1 MPKIVVNGKS
11 YNSVDE
17 MPAEIRAAYQK
28 ALEVLHDADKNGIPD
43 FLEGKAQP
51 NVSDIPI
58 NVDVQSGSRI
68 VMGDNVYSSVD
79 QLPPDARMKFD
90 QAMAKLGALGLDR
103 DGNGIP
109 DVLEAKTPELG
120 KKPIITPSSPMG
132 IPPMTS
138 QEPPPSVIQ
147 EEGLNFKPGT
157 VFLLLIL
164 LLLGFLALTAYLVI
178 TLAG

>member
-11 YNSVDE
+11 YDSMDE
-17 MPAEIRAAYQK
+17 MPADIRAAYQK

-43 FLEGKAQP
+43 FLEGKSMPDA
-51 NVSDIPI
+51 SGIPI
-58 NVDVQSGSRI
+58 NVDVRSGSQI
-68 VMGDNVYSSVD
+68 VMGGNVYSSVNE
-79 QLPPDARMKFD
+79 LPPEARVKFD

-103 DGNGIP
+103 DGNGVP
-109 DVLEAKTPELG
+109 DVLESKPPVLG
-120 KKPIITPSSPMG
+120 KKPTITPSRPMG
-132 IPPMTS
+132 IPSMIS

-147 EEGLNFKPGT
+147 EEGMNFKPGT
-157 VFLLLIL
+157 IVLLLIL

>member
-1 MPKIVVNGKS
+1 MPKIVVNGKT

-43 FLEGKAQP
+43 FLEGKAMP
-51 NVSDIPI
+51 DVSNIPI
-58 NVDVQSGSRI
+58 NVDAQSGSQI

-79 QLPPDARMKFD
+79 QLPPEARLKFD

-103 DGNGIP
+103 DGNGVP
-109 DVLEAKTPELG
+109 DVLEARNPELG
-120 KKPIITPSSPMG
+120 RQPIITPSGSMDN
-132 IPPMTS
+132 PPMIS

-147 EEGLNFKPGT
+147 EEGMNFKPGT
-157 VFLLLIL
+157 VMLLLIL
-164 LLLGFLALTAYLVI
+164 LLLGFLALTAYLII
-178 TLAG
+178 TMIG